1 MDPSA
6 DPNLERPIDRIIREG
21 VRVGEIVPADPEL
34 QAWFDPQEAEADRE
48 IAASTLTVRWDEAHV
63 ALIKRAAAVLGVP
76 LSSYV
81 KQVLVRQA
89 LADIAQDAALR

>member
-1 MDPSA
+1 MNKPMSPLRA
-6 DPNLERPIDRIIREG
+6 DIEQNGRIIADRM
-21 VRVGEIVPADPEL
+21 PADPEL
-34 QAWFDPQEAEADRE
+34 QTWFEPQEAEADRE

-63 ALIKRAAAVLGVP
+63 ALIKRAAQVLGVP

-89 LADIAQDAALR
+89 LADIAQGAAVELAH